1 MAITVRGSPPRVWGQ
16 LQCRDDCRRSVRF
29 TPTCVGTTIGARHSL
44 NRLPVHPHVCGDNNQ
59 DENFTEQWSGSPP
72 RVWGQLSDSV
82 YGWSMVRFTPT
93 CVGTTIVLSTNGYT
107 VTVHPHVCGDNP
119 TPIASISS
127 TSWFTPRVWG
137 QHRSRCSS
145 RRPRRF
151 TPTCV
156 GTTRRSH
163 QQHLEQP
170 VHPHVCGD
178 NFRFTPICIKSHGS
192 PPRVWGQ
199 PGAMYWD
206 AFNPLVHPHVCGD
219 NVVPAIQSCCCD
231 GSPPRVW
238 GQLDDSLSLLIRHR
252 FTPTCVGTTISEGFR
267 LSPDTVHPHVCGD
280 NKSP

>member
-1 MAITVRGSPPRVWGQ
+1 M
-16 LQCRDDCRRSVRF
+16 
-29 TPTCVGTTIGARHSL
+29 GTTIGARHSL

-178 NFRFTPICIKSHGS
+178 NAPIASATLRTTGS

-199 PGAMYWD
+199 RVKLEMYPQGHR
-206 AFNPLVHPHVCGD
+206 FTPTCGD
-219 NVVPAIQSCCCD
+219 NCLQHLRQMRLL

-238 GQLDDSLSLLIRHR
+238 GQHEIEPMSEYERR
-252 FTPTCVGTTISEGFR
+252 FTPTCVGTT
-267 LSPDTVHPHVCGD
+267 PDP
-280 NKSP
+280 PY